1 MVGEKT
7 LTLMYKPHESK
18 FRPSSAVAQIPTWLL
33 MKFGTV
39 EQVLP
44 VTVTVLTDNLSNT
57 LYQIPN
63 SVFLLFKKIFFF
75 QFINS
80 LKTYKKHLSYNQVI
94 ALEKL
99 QECSKS

>member
-1 MVGEKT
+1 MVGEKI

-18 FRPSSAVAQIPTWLL
+18 FRPSSAVAQTPPWLL

-44 VTVTVLTDNLSNT
+44 VIIVTVLTDNLSNT

-63 SVFLLFKKIFFF
+63 SVVLLFKKNYFSVH
-75 QFINS
+75 QC
-80 LKTYKKHLSYNQVI
+80 LKD
-94 ALEKL
+94 L
-99 QECSKS
+99 QKAPFLQSSHCPGKAAGV